1 EQAITQVLLAF
12 GFVIALDAAA
22 RDHLGGQRGD
32 SAAPPVLR
40 GSSEDHAQ
48 VGVSSGDRARE
59 PEAEFVAAAVA
70 ENDARMLLTVAIDRA
85 IKIADDYAMSIVRH
99 VGHLEHS
106 PGQLVAVPVQL
117 LGLPELLEGH
127 HAAMVGRADA

>member
-1 EQAITQVLLAF
+1 MLPRETT
-12 GFVIALDAAA
+12 
-22 RDHLGGQRGD
+22 
-32 SAAPPVLR
+32 SAASAGTLRAAPVL
-40 GSSEDHAQ
+40 GSASEDYAQ
-48 VGVSSGDRARE
+48 IGVSTGDHARE

-70 ENDARMLLTVAIDRA
+70 ENDARMLQIVTTDCV

-127 HAAMVGRADA
+127 HAAMVGRANA